1 MFRGFRQTRGC
12 ERSGWVGGH
21 GAQGIVRSSVERI
34 SLLDLPRPSARLG
47 GFNNGNA
54 FSHSSEAGSPRRG
67 QGWFPPRAVRE
78 GWAPDL
84 SPWLVGHCLPPVSPH
99 IVSVSAC
106 LCRNLPSF
114 ITPAILD

>member
-1 MFRGFRQTRGC
+1 M
-12 ERSGWVGGH
+12 
-21 GAQGIVRSSVERI
+21 VRSTVEGI
-34 SLLDLPRPSARLG
+34 SLLDLPRPSARQA
-47 GFNNGNA
+47 GFNDGNA
-54 FSHSSEAGSPRRG
+54 FSHSLEAGSPRRG
-67 QGWFPPRAVRE
+67 QGWFPPRAVGE

-99 IVSVSAC
+99 AVFSVSAC